1 MAKIL
6 SHVWSSIS
14 GSVGG
19 ITYFNGPHHAILAR
33 ARVAPVQPGSTNQAL
48 MRSAWAGAAGVWENM
63 PLGYQ
68 QDWDLY
74 AQSCTFQG
82 KQGNY
87 QVTGRSIFMA
97 GWSLQSY
104 MLLRFLLMPTQ
115 ITDPPVQAGFLLPS
129 NISLGPPVAAGTG
142 FSLNISADPFDD
154 TTVFVQISGFK
165 EKERN
170 FWKGPWDNR
179 VDEAF
184 IVAAGVSTF
193 HDFLGKAEG
202 KKYFIRVKCVADDAP
217 SRVSEEFFLSTVAET
232 TVIAG
237 AASAKAPAPRPK
249 AKTKKKS
256 AP

>member
-6 SHVWSSIS
+6 SHVWASIS

-48 MRSAWAGAAGVWENM
+48 MRSAWAGAAALWENM
-63 PLGYQ
+63 PLSYQ

-97 GWSLQSY
+97 GWSMQSY
-104 MLLRFLLMPTQ
+104 FLLRFLLAPTQ
-115 ITDPPVQAGFLLPS
+115 MTDPPVQAGFLLPS
-129 NISLGPPVAAGTG
+129 NINLAAPAAAGTG
-142 FSLNISADPFDD
+142 FSLNITADPFDD
-154 TTVFVQISGFK
+154 TAVFVQVSGFK

-170 FWKGPWDNR
+170 FWKGPWDSRRDLVFVQPANTS
-179 VDEAF
+179 
-184 IVAAGVSTF
+184 GF
-193 HDFLGKAEG
+193 HDVIGLAVD
-202 KKYFIRVKCVADDAP
+202 KKYFVRVKCVADDAP
-217 SRVSEEFFLSTVAET
+217 SRVSEEFFLSHVAET

-237 AASAKAPAPRPK
+237 ATT
-249 AKTKKKS
+249 TKKKS
-256 AP
+256 AK